1 MEIKQNDKILN
12 ERLTVWNYL
21 KKDYVQKYKLK
32 NTPITNTIL
41 NKETLKIEQEKLLKK
56 IRFRLFPEIIFP
68 KINKTKIAKEYWN
81 KKILKNVLKQYKVIP
96 YKFRS
101 VVERY
106 QRIEFILRN
115 TTLQEYETIY
125 IYPKYEEKKLK
136 IDFTL
141 ESLRIRFK
149 NNKVY
154 QLH

>member
-1 MEIKQNDKILN
+1 
-12 ERLTVWNYL
+12 
-21 KKDYVQKYKLK
+21 
-32 NTPITNTIL
+32 
-41 NKETLKIEQEKLLKK
+41 
-56 IRFRLFPEIIFP
+56 
-68 KINKTKIAKEYWN
+68 
-81 KKILKNVLKQYKVIP
+81 
-96 YKFRS
+96 

-154 QLH
+154 QLLEHYWDESYFGRDYSSWRIEEKQISYDINSKVLFNKHIRLTNSLKYVKPKINKKI